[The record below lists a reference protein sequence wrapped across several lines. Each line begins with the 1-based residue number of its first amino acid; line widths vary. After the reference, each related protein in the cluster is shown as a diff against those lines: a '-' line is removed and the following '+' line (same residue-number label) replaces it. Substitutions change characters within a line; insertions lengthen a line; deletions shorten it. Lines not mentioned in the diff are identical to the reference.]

1 MTPRLD
7 GWLTLNTQGQLSL
20 PVELSARLGWQPGSR
35 VAYLLLPDGLRLL
48 RSTDLLARVYL
59 EPTNLCNLDCATCM
73 RNVWDEPLGWMQP
86 DTFQHVLDGLR
97 AFTPIPQVFFGGYG
111 EPLAHPRI
119 LEMIRAVRALG
130 APVELITNGI
140 LLDET
145 KASALIEAGVD
156 TLWVSLDGATPES
169 YADVRLG
176 DELPGVIAN
185 LRRLRELRER
195 SGSLTPQ
202 LGIAFVA
209 MRRNIADLPALLRLG
224 LSLGARRFSISNV
237 LAHTPE
243 LRKELLY
250 ERSQY
255 EPSKNSGRPLLDLP
269 RMDFSPELGEAIA
282 EAQRS
287 GCLLELSGEA
297 PSARTNTC
305 PFIAKN
311 SLSIRWDGAVSP
323 CLPLLHS
330 HDSYLDDHQRRS
342 HAFSVGSLG
351 SRSLPDLWLDPSYRA
366 LRERLLV
373 FDYSPCVTCNS
384 CEYSYQNVED
394 CFGNNLP
401 ACGGCLWAQGL
412 IQCP

>member
-1 MTPRLD
+1 MTPRPD
-7 GWLTLNTQGQLSL
+7 GWLDVDAQGRLNL
-20 PVELSARLGWQPGSR
+20 PPDLAARLGVQPGGR
-35 VAYLLLPDGLRLL
+35 AAYVLQGNDLRLL
-48 RSTDLLARVYL
+48 RSTDMLARVYL

-86 DTFQHVLDGLR
+86 DTFQRVLEGLR
-97 AFTPIPQVFFGGYG
+97 SFSPTPLVFFGGYG

-176 DELPGVIAN
+176 DELPRVIAN
-185 LRRLRELRER
+185 LQRLRELRDR
-195 SGSLTPQ
+195 SGSPGPQ

-224 LSLGARRFSISNV
+224 LSLGAKRFSISNV

-243 LRKELLY
+243 LRGELLY
-250 ERSQY
+250 EHSQY
-255 EPSKNSGRPLLDLP
+255 EPPENGSRPVIDLP
-269 RMDFSPELGEAIA
+269 RIDFSPELGDAIA
-282 EAQRS
+282 EAQRA
-287 GCLLELSGEA
+287 GCRLVLDGDA
-297 PSARTNTC
+297 PAARTNTC
-305 PFIAKN
+305 PFVAKN
-311 SLSIRWDGAVSP
+311 SLSVRWDGAVSP

-342 HAFSVGSLG
+342 HAFSVGSLNE
-351 SRSLPDLWLDPSYRA
+351 RSLPDLWLDTSYRA
-366 LRERLLV
+366 LRERLLA
-373 FDYSPCVTCNS
+373 FDFSPCVTCNT
-384 CEYSYQNVED
+384 CENSYQNVED
-394 CFGNNLP
+394 CFGNALP

>member
-1 MTPRLD
+1 MTPRPD
-7 GWLTLNTQGQLSL
+7 GWLDLDAQGRLNL
-20 PVELSARLGWQPGSR
+20 PPDLAARLGLQPGGR
-35 VAYLLLPDGLRLL
+35 AAYVLQGNDLRLL
-48 RSTDLLARVYL
+48 RSTDALARVYL

-86 DTFQHVLDGLR
+86 DTFQRVLEGLR
-97 AFTPIPQVFFGGYG
+97 SFSPTPLVFFGGYG

-140 LLDET
+140 LLDEA
-145 KASALIEAGVD
+145 KAAALIEAGVD

-176 DELPGVIAN
+176 DELPRVIAN
-185 LRRLRELRER
+185 LQRLRELRDR
-195 SGSLTPQ
+195 AGSPGPQ

-224 LSLGARRFSISNV
+224 LSLGAKRFSISNV

-243 LRKELLY
+243 LRSEVLY
-250 ERSQY
+250 EHSQY
-255 EPSKNSGRPLLDLP
+255 EPPGNGSRPVFDLP
-269 RMDFSPELGEAIA
+269 RIDFSPELGAAIA
-282 EAQRS
+282 EAQHA
-287 GCLLELSGEA
+287 GCRLVLDGEA
-297 PSARTNTC
+297 PAARTNTC
-305 PFIAKN
+305 PFVAKN
-311 SLSIRWDGAVSP
+311 SLSVRWDGSVSP

-330 HDSYLDDHQRRS
+330 HDSYLDDHERRS
-342 HAFSVGSLG
+342 HAFSVGSLNEH
-351 SRSLPDLWLDPSYRA
+351 SLPNLWLDPSYRA
-366 LRERLLV
+366 LRERLLA
-373 FDYSPCVTCNS
+373 FDFSPCVTCNT
-384 CEYSYQNVED
+384 CENSYQNVED
-394 CFGNNLP
+394 CFGNQLP